1 MESNPIQQRIEELEM
16 KYVELRYTQTYK
28 YLILRTP
35 QDEREMVEAFYDH
48 MLGIDNEI
56 EDVVLLFQ
64 SPLYE
69 KQTYS
74 KALIEAL
81 FSLVF
86 LWNFS
91 EKPNSISDNYVD
103 WEMDRSLESDKNV
116 AALFVANLNAFC
128 EAVELEEDANIVC
141 VLDYQ
146 NKEGKQMLQWLKDLA
161 QLELH
166 PRVQLLLSDTFEQPL
181 FNALKDYAPK
191 STQILPHHFE
201 LDQAIKAL
209 AAMGDPEAPDT
220 KFRYHMVQ
228 LFEAIN
234 KKREKE
240 IKKHAAICLQIAE
253 QNSTKD
259 ANWSVQQMVIY
270 SALATFEFG
279 KKQFKQAINYINQ
292 GLDVVQ
298 EVQGVLPDDLVYRLL
313 GQGMLFRGNLYFI
326 LKQYEKAKD
335 DFVRGES
342 YFERCVD
349 YLMQI
354 EALRSIAETAKKMS
368 DKKLR
373 YEALNKGVR
382 LGSNLNDTLAQSSSY
397 TLVVKEVL
405 EAKYSSFISDKELD
419 TIIKPLL
426 GEQWRIKYKSV
437 KSILVNKDLK

>member
-48 MLGIDNEI
+48 MLGIENEI
-56 EDVVLLFQ
+56 EDVVLVFQ

-69 KQTYS
+69 KKTYS
-74 KALIEAL
+74 MALIEEL
-81 FSLVF
+81 FSFVF

-91 EKPNSISDNYVD
+91 EKPSSIADNYVD
-103 WEMDRSLESDKNV
+103 WEMDRSLESEKNV

-128 EAVELEEDANIVC
+128 EAVELEEHANIVC

-146 NKEGKQMLQWLKDLA
+146 NREGKLMLHWLKDLA

-166 PRVQLLLSDTFEQPL
+166 PRVNLLLADTFEQPL

-191 STQILPHHFE
+191 STQILVHQFE
-201 LDQAIKAL
+201 LDQAIKEL

-234 KKREKE
+234 KKREKDIE
-240 IKKHAAICLQIAE
+240 KHAAICLQVAE
-253 QNSTKD
+253 QNKTAD
-259 ANWSVQQMVIY
+259 ANWYVQQMVIY
-270 SALATFEFG
+270 SALSTFEFG
-279 KKQFKQAINYINQ
+279 KKQFKQAVNYINQ
-292 GLDVVQ
+292 GLDILQ
-298 EVQGVLPDDLVYRLL
+298 EIREVLPDDLVYRLL
-313 GQGMLFRGNLYFI
+313 GQGLLFRGNLYLF
-326 LKQYEKAKD
+326 LKQYEEAKD
-335 DFVRGES
+335 DFIKGET
-342 YFERCVD
+342 YFENCLD

-354 EALRSIAETAKKMS
+354 EALRSIAETAKKIG

-382 LGSNLNDTLAQSSSY
+382 LGGNLNDTLAQSSSY
-397 TLVVKEVL
+397 ALLVKDVL
-405 EAKYSSFISDKELD
+405 DAKYNSFVSDKELD

-426 GEQWRIKYKSV
+426 GEQWRTKYKSV
-437 KSILVNKDLK
+437 KSILVNKEIK

>member
-48 MLGIDNEI
+48 MLGIENEI
-56 EDVVLLFQ
+56 EDVVLVFQ

-69 KQTYS
+69 KKTYS
-74 KALIEAL
+74 MALIEEL

-91 EKPNSISDNYVD
+91 EKPSCIADNYVD
-103 WEMDRSLESDKNV
+103 WEMDRSLESEKNV

-128 EAVELEEDANIVC
+128 EAVELEEHANIVC

-146 NKEGKQMLQWLKDLA
+146 NREGKLMLHWLKDLA

-166 PRVQLLLSDTFEQPL
+166 PRVNLLLADTFEQPL

-191 STQILPHHFE
+191 STQILVHQFE
-201 LDQAIKAL
+201 LDQAIKEL

-234 KKREKE
+234 KKREKDIE
-240 IKKHAAICLQIAE
+240 KHAAICLQVAE
-253 QNSTKD
+253 QNKTAD
-259 ANWSVQQMVIY
+259 ANWYVQQMVIY
-270 SALATFEFG
+270 SALSTFEFG
-279 KKQFKQAINYINQ
+279 KKQFKQAVNYINQ
-292 GLDVVQ
+292 GLDILQ
-298 EVQGVLPDDLVYRLL
+298 EIREVLPDDLVYRLL
-313 GQGMLFRGNLYFI
+313 GQGLLFRGNLYLF
-326 LKQYEKAKD
+326 LKQYEEAKD
-335 DFVRGES
+335 DFIKGET
-342 YFERCVD
+342 YFENCLD

-354 EALRSIAETAKKMS
+354 EALRSIAETAKKIG

-397 TLVVKEVL
+397 ALLVKDVL
-405 EAKYSSFISDKELD
+405 DAKYNSFVSDKELD

-426 GEQWRIKYKSV
+426 GEQWRTKYKSV
-437 KSILVNKDLK
+437 KSILVNKEII

>member
-48 MLGIDNEI
+48 MLGIENEI
-56 EDVVLLFQ
+56 EDVVLVFQ

-69 KQTYS
+69 KKTYS
-74 KALIEAL
+74 MALIEEL
-81 FSLVF
+81 FSFVF

-91 EKPNSISDNYVD
+91 EKPSCITDNYVD
-103 WEMDRSLESDKNV
+103 WEMDRSLESEKNV

-128 EAVELEEDANIVC
+128 EAVELEEHANIVC

-146 NKEGKQMLQWLKDLA
+146 NREGKLMLHWLKDLA

-166 PRVQLLLSDTFEQPL
+166 PRVNLFLADTFEQPL

-191 STQILPHHFE
+191 STQILVHQFE
-201 LDQAIKAL
+201 LDQAIKEL

-234 KKREKE
+234 KKREKDIE
-240 IKKHAAICLQIAE
+240 KHAAICMQVAE
-253 QNSTKD
+253 QNKTAD
-259 ANWSVQQMVIY
+259 ANWYVQQMVIY
-270 SALATFEFG
+270 SALSTFEFG
-279 KKQFKQAINYINQ
+279 KKQFKQAVNYINQ
-292 GLDVVQ
+292 GLDILQ
-298 EVQGVLPDDLVYRLL
+298 EIREVLPDDLVYRLL
-313 GQGMLFRGNLYFI
+313 GQGLLFRGNLYLF
-326 LKQYEKAKD
+326 LKQYEEAKD
-335 DFVRGES
+335 DFIKGET
-342 YFERCVD
+342 YFENCLD

-354 EALRSIAETAKKMS
+354 EALRSIAETAKKIG

-382 LGSNLNDTLAQSSSY
+382 LGGNLNDTLAQSSSY
-397 TLVVKEVL
+397 ALLVKDVL
-405 EAKYSSFISDKELD
+405 DAKYNSFVSDKELD

-426 GEQWRIKYKSV
+426 GEQWRTKYKSV
-437 KSILVNKDLK
+437 KSILVNKEIK